1 VLASDSMI
9 RIMRVLLASEK
20 EMSLRELALKAQV
33 TLSRASREMGQ
44 LHKAGITRKGTPIKI
59 LKRQDLQMAFSY
71 SWSIMSIPFKAFDA
85 LERSEQLMTVVGEIA
100 KKGKLTYGLT
110 LLAGAELL
118 SPYVVPTSV
127 HLYIDPE
134 QIEKWSKG
142 FVAHGI
148 YPSEGH
154 THSKINLLL
163 WDKTVLYGAQE
174 HKGLM
179 VVHPCQLF
187 ADLHGMSGIY
197 RDAAYELA
205 KRLDWKV
212 R

>member
-1 VLASDSMI
+1 
-9 RIMRVLLASEK
+9 
-20 EMSLRELALKAQV
+20 
-33 TLSRASREMGQ
+33 
-44 LHKAGITRKGTPIKI
+44 
-59 LKRQDLQMAFSY
+59 MAFSY
-71 SWSIMSIPFKAFDA
+71 SWSVMNVPFKAFDA

-134 QIEKWSKG
+134 QAEKWSKG

-148 YPSEGH
+148 YPSEGRV
-154 THSKINLLL
+154 HSKVNLLL
-163 WDKTVLYGAQE
+163 WDKTVLYAAQE
-174 HKGLM
+174 HQGLKI
-179 VVHPCQLF
+179 VHPCQVF
-187 ADLHGMSGIY
+187 ADLHGMGGIY

-205 KRLDWKV
+205 KRLDWRV